1 MPKGIGAHTP
11 LPEGRAELSTG
22 RIVRGDAAATMNN
35 MERNALIWISEH
47 AGEVVTTEA
56 LRAQV

>member
-1 MPKGIGAHTP
+1 
-11 LPEGRAELSTG
+11 
-22 RIVRGDAAATMNN
+22 MNN